1 MNTLEISIKAL
12 SNRYLLSDEEL
23 LQYMLLLD

>member
-1 MNTLEISIKAL
+1 MTNLDMAIGSFK
-12 SNRYLLSDEEL
+12 NRYLLTDEEL